1 MQKFYIPKYVT
12 TTILEDVIILMDLRK
27 NTYYALKDSAVEF
40 WQALEK
46 YDSFDL
52 AVNEVSKLYNTS
64 KDAIK
69 KDMED
74 FVFSL
79 LESGLINR
87 IPSDI

>member
-1 MQKFYIPKYVT
+1 MQKIYIPKYVT

-74 FVFSL
+74 FVLSL

-87 IPSDI
+87 ISSDI

>member
-1 MQKFYIPKYVT
+1 MPKFYIPKYVT

-52 AVNEVSKLYNTS
+52 AINEVSKSYNAS
-64 KDAIK
+64 KDVIK
-69 KDMED
+69 KDMEN

-79 LESGLINR
+79 LKAGLLDRRPSGI
-87 IPSDI
+87 